1 MFFLGIALAT
11 WGLLWFKINFRAVF
25 SICVEKKKSLPKIN
39 AGRSGIHRQ
48 RRASLPENVA
58 FLSTFHGAPRAR
70 RGRPR
75 AGAPRR
81 RSWVCCRRYGF
92 QSGPPCCALQCSD
105 GAKAPAWPFA
115 VLGPLPDRDGEL
127 PSLSFPTGCRPWA
140 GADARCC
147 LSGRLGASPIYC
159 SARHHPKTWRLK
171 TIIHIYYLTHLLSH
185 SWEWL
190 GWWLRLGCPLRSQLS
205 ERGFSSR

>member
-1 MFFLGIALAT
+1 MPPFLRT
-11 WGLLWFKINFRAVF
+11 SHFR
-25 SICVEKKKSLPKIN
+25 P
-39 AGRSGIHRQ
+39 
-48 RRASLPENVA
+48 
-58 FLSTFHGAPRAR
+58 LSTEPPVPVGGVRVLGLP
-70 RGRPR
+70 
-75 AGAPRR
+75 AGAPGSVAAAAASR
-81 RSWVCCRRYGF
+81 V
-92 QSGPPCCALQCSD
+92 GPPAVPCS
-105 GAKAPAWPFA
+105 A
-115 VLGPLPDRDGEL
+115 VTVPRPRRGPSRCSAHFLTETGSFRHC
-127 PSLSFPTGCRPWA
+127 PSQQDVGRGPVQTHA
-140 GADARCC
+140 AV